1 MRTSQSWMS
10 LFSLLALIFVA
21 ACGGDNVGPLPASD
35 VPVKGLEL
43 TEVQP
48 SVASTAGDVPLLLQG
63 TGFLPG
69 VEVRIGSADFISA
82 EYHSSTELQVRL
94 PPSLGSIGST
104 ALQVRNPDGTTVER
118 RDLFRYMATEVAFE
132 TPMFLALDVPRNIYS
147 GFSSM
152 QRVDLNA
159 DGLQD
164 VLLIGTVE
172 PTATKGWCELLAF
185 FGQRDGTYGSA
196 TVLAKDLPYRVEV
209 TANAAD
215 LDGDQK
221 TDIAV
226 VFADFVRIY
235 WGDSKGTPNAS
246 SEFAHSLIFSNYA
259 QGQSFKIVRP
269 SVGTEDL
276 IVLGG
281 DVLARFRCGK
291 SRVCAFDWS
300 YKSPTPVQRSIVN
313 DMDGDRAPEVLLSI
327 STYFDID
334 TTAILFTSDLKG
346 DWLQVAT
353 LTMGK
358 NIEQMIRLRGTP
370 TVTTFLT
377 VEREGYTDRF
387 LQEYTLDGTFKLLRG
402 RRKSLPKVQF
412 DSGSNLLAI
421 EKDRLLVSQLS
432 WGRVYEVGMDLS
444 LREIQRMWL
453 PDTYQTGINLQPS
466 STEENLWFWNQT
478 PLGIF
483 VYPRKTTEEYVSP
496 LATKSPGTTLVER
509 DVSGD
514 GLLDLIKYQYI
525 GDKLGLV
532 LLKRNLS
539 AKDLFTEAG
548 GIPLEGTLRGWQ
560 VFPADAGAPMR
571 LAVVLSTDCKD
582 DAHAVKI
589 HLFSVS
595 PGGTFMKEQ
604 ELDTA
609 QRNSCY
615 LMFNDPHSLAIGDF
629 DGDGRLDIIDAVTN
643 TRTLLYRGGETGFVP
658 KPVEVLRQ
666 VSPEE
671 IVAADLNQ
679 DGVADLVIRSSLYDT
694 PVQFALGPIKQ
705 VVGTDLDFTTLLYPK
720 VPARKK
726 DWIRVV
732 DVNLDGRLDLI
743 TAEQFDSNNYKRKR
757 IQVGLSSSAVGT
769 LTWLPPREV
778 NGSPLWTTDLDGD
791 GLTDLLVGEPGQIQ
805 MLKTTPL
812 GLQELGRLPINA
824 SRVRTGALL
833 APGREDLL
841 VESDSALLIFPNRT
855 H

>member
-10 LFSLLALIFVA
+10 LFSLLALIFLA
-21 ACGGDNVGPLPASD
+21 ACGGDNAGPLPASD
-35 VPVKGLEL
+35 VPVKGLGL

-69 VEVRIGSADFISA
+69 VEVRIGSGNFISA
-82 EYHSSTELQVRL
+82 EYHSSTEIQVRL
-94 PPSLGSIGST
+94 PPSLGPIGST

-118 RDLFRYMATEVAFE
+118 RDLFRYTATEVAFE

-147 GFSSM
+147 DFSSM

-164 VLLIGTVE
+164 VLLIATVE

-196 TVLAKDLPYRVEV
+196 TVLAKDLPYRVEI

-215 LDGDQK
+215 FDGDQK

-235 WGDSKGTPNAS
+235 WGDGKGTPNAS
-246 SEFAHSLIFSNYA
+246 SEVAHSLIFNSYT
-259 QGQSFKIVRP
+259 QGQSFKVASP
-269 SVGTEDL
+269 SMGPEDL
-276 IVLGG
+276 IVVGG
-281 DVLARFRCGK
+281 DVLARLRCSK

-300 YKSPTPVQRSIVN
+300 YKSPNPIEHSIVN
-313 DMDGDRAPEVLLSI
+313 DMDGDSAPEVLLSI
-327 STYFDID
+327 RTYFDVD

-346 DWLQVAT
+346 DWRQVAT

-370 TVTTFLT
+370 TATTFLT

-421 EKDRLLVSQLS
+421 EKDRLLVSQLN

-444 LREIQRMWL
+444 LREIQRMWH

-496 LATKSPGTTLVER
+496 LATKRLGMTLVER

-514 GLLDLIKYQYI
+514 GLLDLIQYQS
-525 GDKLGLV
+525 GVGKSRLV
-532 LLKRNLS
+532 LLKRDPS
-539 AKDLFTEAG
+539 SKELFTEAG
-548 GIPLEGTLRGWQ
+548 GIPLEGELRGWQ
-560 VFPADAGAPMR
+560 AFPDARGSLMR
-571 LAVVLSTDCKD
+571 LAVVLSSDCVKD
-582 DAHAVKI
+582 SANI
-589 HLFSVS
+589 LIFSVS
-595 PGGTFMKEQ
+595 PSGAFTKEQ
-604 ELDTA
+604 VLRSS
-609 QRNSCY
+609 QRDFCY
-615 LMFNDPHSLAIGDF
+615 LRFNDPHSLAIRDF

-643 TRTLLYRGGETGFVP
+643 TRTLFYRGGETGFVST
-658 KPVEVLRQ
+658 PVEVLRQ

-705 VVGTDLDFTTLLYPK
+705 VAGTDLDFTTVLYPK

-743 TAEQFDSNNYKRKR
+743 TAEQFDPDDTDRKR
-757 IQVGLSSSAVGT
+757 IQVGLSSSTVGT
-769 LTWLPPREV
+769 LTWWPPKEV
-778 NGSPLWTTDLDGD
+778 NGKPLWTTDLDGD

-824 SRVRTGALL
+824 SWARTGALL

>member
-1 MRTSQSWMS
+1 MRTSQAWLS
-10 LFSLLALIFVA
+10 LFSLLVLLFVA
-21 ACGGDNVGPLPASD
+21 ACSGDNAGPLPASD
-35 VPVKGLEL
+35 VPVKGLGL

-69 VEVRIGSADFISA
+69 VEVRIGSGNFISA
-82 EYHSSTELQVRL
+82 EYHSSTEIQVRL
-94 PPSLGSIGST
+94 PPSLGPIGST

-118 RDLFRYMATEVAFE
+118 RDLFRYTATEVAFE

-147 GFSSM
+147 SFSSM

-172 PTATKGWCELLAF
+172 PTTTKGWCEVLVF

-196 TVLAKDLPYRVEV
+196 TILAKDLPYRVEI
-209 TANAAD
+209 TANAVD

-226 VFADFVRIY
+226 IFADFVRIY
-235 WGDSKGTPNAS
+235 WGNGKGESDAS
-246 SEFAHSLIFSNYA
+246 SEVAHSLIFNSYT
-259 QGQSFKIVRP
+259 QGQSFKIFRP

-313 DMDGDRAPEVLLSI
+313 DMDGDRVPEVLLSI
-327 STYFDID
+327 STYFDVD

-346 DWLQVAT
+346 DWRQVAT

-370 TVTTFLT
+370 TATTFLT

-387 LQEYTLDGTFKLLRG
+387 LQDYSLDETFKLLRG

-444 LREIQRMWL
+444 LRELQRMWL
-453 PDTYQTGINLQPS
+453 PDTYQMGINLQMS

-496 LATKSPGTTLVER
+496 LATKSPGSILVEQ
-509 DVSGD
+509 DFSGD
-514 GLLDLIKYQYI
+514 GLLDRVQHKWI
-525 GDKLGLV
+525 GDKLGLA
-532 LLKRNLS
+532 LLKRDPI
-539 AKDLFTEAG
+539 ARDLFSEVG
-548 GIPLEGTLRGWQ
+548 GIPLDGELLGWQ
-560 VFPADAGAPMR
+560 ALPAVTGALPR
-571 LAVVLSTDCKD
+571 LVVVQSTSCMTDT
-582 DAHAVKI
+582 AKI
-589 HLFSVS
+589 LIFSVS
-595 PGGTFMKEQ
+595 PSGTFTKEQ
-604 ELDTA
+604 ELPA
-609 QRNSCY
+609 LQRNSCY
-615 LMFNDPHSLAIGDF
+615 IRFYDPHSLAIGDF

-679 DGVADLVIRSSLYDT
+679 DGVADLVIRSSLHDT

-705 VVGTDLDFTTLLYPK
+705 VAGTDLDFTTLLHPK

-743 TAEQFDSNNYKRKR
+743 TAEQFDGNNFKRKR
-757 IQVGLSSSAVGT
+757 IQVGLSSSTVGT
-769 LTWLPPREV
+769 LTWWPPREV

-824 SRVRTGALL
+824 SRARTGAFL